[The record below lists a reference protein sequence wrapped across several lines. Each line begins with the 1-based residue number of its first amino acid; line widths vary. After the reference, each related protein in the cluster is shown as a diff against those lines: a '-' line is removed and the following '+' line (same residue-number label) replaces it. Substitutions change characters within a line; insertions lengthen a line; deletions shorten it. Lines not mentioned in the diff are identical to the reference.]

1 MSDIVGF
8 NERRLALIEST
19 KFYAAR
25 RASGLTLDDAANA
38 CGISRPS
45 YISRE
50 SAPGTF
56 RLEEVHNLYECMNE
70 DGRLLVR
77 EGLKDLFFCDCDC
90 V

>member
-1 MSDIVGF
+1 MSFIVEV
-8 NERRLALIEST
+8 NERRLELIEST

-25 RASGLTLDDAANA
+25 RASGLTLDDAASV

-45 YISRE
+45 YVSRE

-56 RLEEVHNLYECMNE
+56 RLEEIHSLYENMNE

-77 EGLKDLFFCDCDC
+77 EGLKDLFFCDSDC